1 MTLNYPTFSL
11 QGRKALVTGASRGI
25 GQALAQGLAYAGA
38 DVAVAA
44 RNEQDLQTSLTA
56 IRALGRK
63 GVALSLDVTDLAAI
77 RAGVDAACQQL
88 GGLDILIN
96 NAGIEQVCPSLDVD
110 EALWDRILDTN
121 LKGAFF
127 CAQAAARIMTENTG
141 GSIVNVC
148 SLTSEVGV
156 PTATPYGSSK
166 SGLLGMTRALATEWA
181 RQRRI
186 RDEKLIDK
194 QAIQFM
200 LADCSTELW
209 AAQLMVYEAARAHD
223 RGTVDLKSLHVR
235 CSMAK
240 LYATEMANR
249 VADRCLQIWGGR
261 GYRRDNAVERF
272 YREVRVDRIW
282 EGSSEIQRMIIAGA
296 LAKRGLGGM

>member
-25 GQALAQGLAYAGA
+25 GQALAQGLAHAGA

-127 CAQAAARIMTENTG
+127 CAQAAARIMRENAG

-181 RQRRI
+181 RHDIRVNAIAPGYFRTALTEVFYQDDNWQQAMLEKIPQRRFG
-186 RDEKLIDK
+186 KLEDLLGAVVFLCADSAAYINGQMLTIDGG
-194 QAIQFM
+194 
-200 LADCSTELW
+200 
-209 AAQLMVYEAARAHD
+209 Y
-223 RGTVDLKSLHVR
+223 
-235 CSMAK
+235 MAS
-240 LYATEMANR
+240 
-249 VADRCLQIWGGR
+249 I
-261 GYRRDNAVERF
+261 
-272 YREVRVDRIW
+272 
-282 EGSSEIQRMIIAGA
+282 
-296 LAKRGLGGM
+296 

>member
-25 GQALAQGLAYAGA
+25 GQALAQGLAHAGA

-88 GGLDILIN
+88 DGLDILIN

-181 RQRRI
+181 RHDIRVNAIAPGYFRTALTEVFYQDDNWQQAMLEKIPQRRFG
-186 RDEKLIDK
+186 KLEDLLGAVVFLCADSAAYINGQMLTIDGG
-194 QAIQFM
+194 
-200 LADCSTELW
+200 
-209 AAQLMVYEAARAHD
+209 Y
-223 RGTVDLKSLHVR
+223 
-235 CSMAK
+235 MAS
-240 LYATEMANR
+240 
-249 VADRCLQIWGGR
+249 I
-261 GYRRDNAVERF
+261 
-272 YREVRVDRIW
+272 
-282 EGSSEIQRMIIAGA
+282 
-296 LAKRGLGGM
+296 

>member
-25 GQALAQGLAYAGA
+25 GQALAQGLAHAGA

-44 RNEQDLQTSLTA
+44 RNEQDLQASLTA

-127 CAQAAARIMTENTG
+127 CAQAAARIMRENAG

-181 RQRRI
+181 RHDIRVNAIAPGYFRTALTEVFYQDDNWQQAMLEKIPQRRFG
-186 RDEKLIDK
+186 KLEDLLGAVVFLCADSAAYINGQMLTIDGG
-194 QAIQFM
+194 
-200 LADCSTELW
+200 
-209 AAQLMVYEAARAHD
+209 Y
-223 RGTVDLKSLHVR
+223 
-235 CSMAK
+235 MAS
-240 LYATEMANR
+240 
-249 VADRCLQIWGGR
+249 I
-261 GYRRDNAVERF
+261 
-272 YREVRVDRIW
+272 
-282 EGSSEIQRMIIAGA
+282 
-296 LAKRGLGGM
+296 